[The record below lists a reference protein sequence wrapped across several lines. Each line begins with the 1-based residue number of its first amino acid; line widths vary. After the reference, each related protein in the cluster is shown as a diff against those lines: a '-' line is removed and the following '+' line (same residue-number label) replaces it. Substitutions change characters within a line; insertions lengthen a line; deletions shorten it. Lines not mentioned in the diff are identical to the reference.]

1 MLYIVA
7 TPIGNL
13 SDITFR
19 AVEVLRAVDIIICED
34 TRVTQKLLAKYQI
47 IDKQLMSYH
56 HHSSDNVYEKIA
68 VELINNKKI
77 AYVTDA
83 GTPGISDPGNK
94 LVEFI
99 VNNYPDVQVVPLP
112 GASAVVTALSV
123 SGFNTD
129 SFVFKG
135 FIPHKKARKKF
146 LQEITESNVTNIFYE
161 SVHRIQKLLSEMW
174 QVMPEREIVLAR
186 ELTKQFES
194 IYRGTADDIRTK
206 LESDLIKGEFVV
218 IVRGNKIKNK

>member
-19 AVEVLRAVDIIICED
+19 AIETLRKVDIIVCED
-34 TRVTQKLLAKYQI
+34 TRVTQKLLARYEIK
-47 IDKQLMSYH
+47 DKKLMSYH
-56 HHSSDNVYEKIA
+56 HHSSDGMYEKIA
-68 VELINNKKI
+68 AELDDGKKL

-94 LVEFI
+94 LVEFL
-99 VNNYPDVQVVPLP
+99 VEHYPDVEVVPIP
-112 GASAVVTALSV
+112 GASAVPTALSV
-123 SGFNTD
+123 SGFAMDN
-129 SFVFKG
+129 FMFKG

-146 LQEITESNVTNIFYE
+146 LEEVEVSKTTVVFYE

-174 QVMPEREIVLAR
+174 QIIPDRQIVLAR

-194 IYRGTADDIRTK
+194 IYRGTADEIRIQ
-206 LESDLIKGEFVV
+206 LEKDAVKGEFVV
-218 IVRGNKIKNK
+218 IVQGNKIKK

>member
-19 AVEVLRAVDIIICED
+19 AIEILREVDVIVCED
-34 TRVTQKLLAKYQI
+34 TRVTSKLLARYEIPKP
-47 IDKQLMSYH
+47 LMSYH
-56 HHSSDNVYEKIA
+56 HHSGENTFAKIA
-68 VELINNKKI
+68 NELESGKKL

-94 LVEFI
+94 LVRYLI
-99 VNNYPDVQVVPLP
+99 DNYPEIDVVPIP
-112 GASAVVTALSV
+112 GVSAVITALSV
-123 SGFNTD
+123 SGFSTD

-135 FIPHKKARKKF
+135 FIPHKKGRKKF
-146 LQEITESNVTNIFYE
+146 LESINTSETTVVFYE
-161 SVHRIQKLLSEMW
+161 SVYRIQKLLSEIW
-174 QVMPEREIVLAR
+174 QVMPDRQIVVAR

-194 IYRGTADDIRTK
+194 IYRGKADEIRMK
-206 LESDLIKGEFVV
+206 LEQDVIKGEFVV
-218 IVRGNKIKNK
+218 IIQGNK

>member
-19 AVEVLRAVDIIICED
+19 AIEVLREVDIIVCED
-34 TRVTQKLLAKYQI
+34 TRVTQKLLARYEIKN
-47 IDKQLMSYH
+47 KKLMNYH
-56 HHSSDNVYEKIA
+56 HHSSDNMFNKIA
-68 VELINNKKI
+68 EELNSGKKL

-99 VNNYPDVQVVPLP
+99 VSNYPDVSVVPIP
-112 GASAVVTALSV
+112 GASALPTALSV
-123 SGFNTD
+123 SGFATD
-129 SFVFKG
+129 NFVFKG

-146 LQEITESNVTNIFYE
+146 LEEIAESKTTVIFYE

-174 QVMPEREIVLAR
+174 QVIPERQIVLAR

-194 IYRGTADDIRTK
+194 IYRGTADEIRVQ
-206 LESDLIKGEFVV
+206 LEADVVKGEFVV
-218 IVRGNKIKNK
+218 IVQGSKNKKK